1 MKKLLLST
9 LVISALFSA
18 TANAENKTDPAYV
31 PVEFSAKLDG
41 NEYHFKPEQSPQRIV
56 SLSQITTEMLLALDL
71 GDRMVGTAFLEEPIY
86 PPVKA
91 AYDKIPVLAEKWP
104 SYEVFMSVK
113 PDFATGWANSF
124 SKLALE
130 ANKIVPE
137 GVAVYVPE
145 SMTSPKADVN
155 TYFNDM
161 LKFGEIFGVEDTA
174 EKYVAGEKEKLKTVI
189 SQIQRYPEK
198 TAFIFDSQDGKPY
211 TFFDGYTTE
220 MLKLI
225 SVKNIFAGKNTGKT
239 WAVGNWEDVIMS
251 DPEVIIIPVYKGFRN
266 DDDYDQKVSFIES
279 MPEMQGVKAVKNKN
293 YIKVNLSELVPG
305 PRSID
310 ILPVLAKEIHEN
322 SKLQKQ

>member
-1 MKKLLLST
+1 
-9 LVISALFSA
+9 
-18 TANAENKTDPAYV
+18 
-31 PVEFSAKLDG
+31 
-41 NEYHFKPEQSPQRIV
+41 
-56 SLSQITTEMLLALDL
+56 
-71 GDRMVGTAFLEEPIY
+71 MVGTAFLEEPIY

-161 LKFGEIFGVEDTA
+161 LKFGEIFGVQETA
-174 EKYVAGEKEKLKTVI
+174 EKYVAAEKEKLNTVI
-189 SQIQRYPEK
+189 SQIQAYPEK

-211 TFFDGYTTE
+211 TFFDGYTSE

-266 DDDYDQKVSFIES
+266 DDDYDQKVAFIEA

-310 ILPVLAKEIHEN
+310 ILPVLAKEIHE
-322 SKLQKQ
+322 KP

>member
-1 MKKLLLST
+1 MMKKLLLGT
-9 LVISALFSA
+9 FIVSALFSL
-18 TANAENKTDPAYV
+18 PAHAA
-31 PVEFSAKLDG
+31 PVQFDASLDG
-41 NEYHFKPEQSPQRIV
+41 SEYHFKLDKHPQRIV
-56 SLSQITTEMLLALDL
+56 SLSQITTEMLLVLGL

-86 PPVKA
+86 PPVKE

-104 SYEVFMSVK
+104 SYEVFMSVS
-113 PDFATGWANSF
+113 PDFSTGWANSY

-137 GVAVYVPE
+137 GVSVYIPE
-145 SMTSPKADVN
+145 SMTSSSADVN
-155 TYFNDM
+155 TYFNDL
-161 LKFGEIFGVEDTA
+161 LKFGEIFDVEENA
-174 EKYVAGEKEKLKTVI
+174 QKYVASEKEKLKSVVSHI
-189 SQIQRYPEK
+189 NKYPEK

-211 TFFDGYTTE
+211 TFFEGYTTE

-225 SVKNIFAGKNTGKT
+225 SVKNIFAGKGIKKT

-266 DDDYDQKVSFIES
+266 DDDYDQKVAFLES
-279 MPEMQGVKAVKNKN
+279 MPEMQGVSAIKNKN

-310 ILPVLAKEIHEN
+310 ILPALAKEIHE
-322 SKLQKQ
+322 KH